1 MRRVGMAAALAA
13 ALIVSSQME
22 AGATSSAEKNATASR
37 IHSWRLYERGPPSR
51 GLQQL
56 NQIEQQ
62 RSRPVPPT
70 RPNSRVV
77 PNR

>member
-1 MRRVGMAAALAA
+1 MRRVGMAAALAV
-13 ALIVSSQME
+13 ALIVSGQAE
-22 AGATSSAEKNATASR
+22 ASPASSADKNATASR
-37 IHSWRLYERGPPSR
+37 IHSWRLYERGPASR
-51 GLQQL
+51 GQQL

-70 RPNSRVV
+70 SPNSRVV